1 MPDPFRLVGAVD
13 AVQRVLPARIKVDA
27 ASAHRIGRTAFDVVW
42 QRAEAPLLALGW
54 RPSRPFL
61 LAADLGDA
69 RPRLRV
75 FADDH
80 AVADGLVVRQHVVE
94 EARVGIDDDRARRFL
109 AVILDDGALA
119 LGWDARLRVGGIR
132 E

>member
-27 ASAHRIGRTAFDVVW
+27 ATAHRIGRTAFDVVW
-42 QRAEAPLLALGW
+42 PRAEAPLLALGP

-61 LAADLGDA
+61 LAAALGDA
-69 RPRLRV
+69 RPRLLV

-80 AVADGLVVRQHVVE
+80 TVADGLVVPHHVV
-94 EARVGIDDDRARRFL
+94 AAAPVA
-109 AVILDDGALA
+109 
-119 LGWDARLRVGGIR
+119 
-132 E
+132 